1 MILTETKKVNKKN
14 RGKIKGTLVV
24 LGILAVFGYFF
35 VFRPLYS
42 IYNTGKLLTADFKY
56 FKDGI
61 ILQNLPQMK
70 NALTAAEKDAKTLRN
85 SSQLL
90 VWLKVVPVLS
100 SYYSDLVNGSDA
112 LSHGIRLTELVLEAA
127 TPEAASLGFS
137 PSGAKI
143 PVSGQDRVAGL
154 AKVAPLLS
162 GQYEAIAEELTLIQK
177 SVNSIDPNRY
187 PETYSG
193 KPIRGILASV
203 RVALETVGGSSTD
216 LKVFLDAVPEVL
228 GTTEAKTYLVLFQ
241 NDKELRPTGGFWT
254 AYALLR
260 MEKGKIVSIQAGDIY
275 FLDIDNRVAFYP
287 TPPAVI
293 QKYLKLDKWYIRDTN
308 MSPDYRKSVEL
319 FNEFWAR
326 VPGVPKTDGII
337 AIDTAFVQGLLTVLG
352 DIKIPNYETFTSE
365 NVVYQ
370 LELVANVLGSRE
382 EKRGGRKDIIGVLMR
397 EMMAKAFALPSNQYD
412 KIIGKVLDM
421 AGKKHLLFY
430 FINPE
435 AQGLAEKYNL
445 AGRINDFEGDYL
457 HVNDANLGGRKAN
470 MYMKEDVTKELKIL
484 GGGKEVIS
492 TVTVDYENTGSYNAD
507 WNTGY
512 RDYVRVYV
520 PKGSELV
527 SSSGS
532 LETVTSGDDLGRT
545 YFDAYMAVNPLQKA
559 KLTLT
564 YRLPEGLVKNGQPY
578 QLLIQKQPGTDGQ
591 NYTVSVGN
599 KKESFVLEA
608 DRIVEIK

>member
-1 MILTETKKVNKKN
+1 MVSVIIGL
-14 RGKIKGTLVV
+14 
-24 LGILAVFGYFF
+24 LAVFGYFF
-35 VFRPLYS
+35 ALSPVLA
-42 IYNTGKLLTADFKY
+42 TLHTAKLLTADFKY

-70 NALTAAEKDAKTLRN
+70 NAITAAEKDAKSLKN
-85 SSQLL
+85 NSQLL
-90 VWLKVVPVLS
+90 VWLNVVPVLNG
-100 SYYSDLVNGSDA
+100 YYSDLVNGSEA
-112 LSHGIRLTELVLEAA
+112 LLHGVRAVGLVLDAA

-143 PVSGQDRVAGL
+143 PISGQDRISGL
-154 AKVAPLLS
+154 VKIAPLLS
-162 GQYEAIAEELTLIQK
+162 GQYEEIAAELTQIQ
-177 SVNSIDPNRY
+177 NSFNRIDPNRY

-193 KPIRGILASV
+193 KPLRGILTSV
-203 RVALETVGGSSTD
+203 RDALETVGGNSTD
-216 LKVFLDAVPEVL
+216 LKAFLDAVPEVL
-228 GTTEAKTYLVLFQ
+228 GATEAKTYLVLFQ

-308 MSPDYRKSVEL
+308 MSPDFRKSIEL

-326 VPGVPKTDGII
+326 VPGVPKTDGIF

-397 EMMAKAFALPSNQYD
+397 EMMSKAFALPSNQYD
-412 KIIGKVLDM
+412 KIIGKVMDM
-421 AGKKHLLFY
+421 AVKKHLLLY
-430 FINPE
+430 FNNPE
-435 AQGLAEKYNL
+435 AQALAEKYNL
-445 AGRINDFEGDYL
+445 AGRINDFDGDYL

-470 MYMKEDVTKELKIL
+470 MYMKEDISKEIKML
-484 GGGKEVIS
+484 GGGKEVLS

-520 PKGSELV
+520 PKGSELI
-527 SSSGS
+527 SGSGS
-532 LETVTSGDDLGRT
+532 LETITSGEDLGRT

-564 YRLPEGLVKNGQPY
+564 YRLPSGLIKNGQPY

-599 KKESFVLEA
+599 KKESFVLET

>member
-1 MILTETKKVNKKN
+1 MVLVILGFV
-14 RGKIKGTLVV
+14 
-24 LGILAVFGYFF
+24 AVFGYLFALSP
-35 VFRPLYS
+35 VMATL
-42 IYNTGKLLTADFKY
+42 NTAKLLTADFKY

-70 NALTAAEKDAKTLRN
+70 NALTAAEKDAKSLKN

-90 VWLKVVPVLS
+90 VWLSVVPVLNG
-100 SYYSDLVNGSDA
+100 YYSDLVNGSEA
-112 LSHGIRLTELVLEAA
+112 LLHGVRLTELVLEVV

-143 PVSGQDRVAGL
+143 SVSGQDRITGL

-162 GQYEAIAEELTLIQK
+162 GQYKEIAAELTQIQK
-177 SVNSIDPNRY
+177 SFNRIDPNRY

-193 KPIRGILASV
+193 KPLREIITSV
-203 RVALETVGGSSTD
+203 RAALETAGGSSTD
-216 LKVFLDAVPEVL
+216 LKAFLDAVPEVL
-228 GTTEAKTYLVLFQ
+228 GATEAKTYLVLFQ

-326 VPGVPKTDGII
+326 VPGVPKTDGIF

-352 DIKIPNYETFTSE
+352 DIKIPSYETFTSE

-397 EMMAKAFALPSNQYD
+397 EMLSKAFALPSNQYD
-412 KIIGKVLDM
+412 KIIGKTLDM
-421 AGKKHLLFY
+421 AVKKHLLLY
-430 FINPE
+430 FNNPE
-435 AQGLAEKYNL
+435 AQELAEKYNL
-445 AGRINDFEGDYL
+445 AGRINDFDGDYL
-457 HVNDANLGGRKAN
+457 HVNDANLAGRKAN
-470 MYMKEDVTKELKIL
+470 MYMKEDISKEVKIL
-484 GGGKEVIS
+484 GGGKEVLS

-527 SSSGS
+527 SGSGS
-532 LETVTSGDDLGRT
+532 LETITSGEDLGRT

-564 YRLPEGLVKNGQPY
+564 YRLPEGLIKNGQPY
-578 QLLIQKQPGTDGQ
+578 RLLIQKQPGTDGQ
-591 NYTVSVGN
+591 TYTVSVGN
-599 KKESFVLEA
+599 KKEIFVLET